1 MAKQRKTRE
10 QKKLADSRHQF
21 VHTLTSQTLPAVK
34 IQNQPKDIIRPQKQ
48 PNQQI
53 SINKYPYLVKDLS
66 KTGMLTLGILAFQ
79 IILFGL
85 LKNHVLTIPGI
96 SY

>member
-10 QKKLADSRHQF
+10 QKKLADLRHKF
-21 VHTLTSQTLPAVK
+21 VHTLTSQALPAVK
-34 IQNQPKDIIRPQKQ
+34 IQSQPKDIIRPQRQ

-66 KTGMLTLGILAFQ
+66 KTGMLTLGILTSQ
-79 IILFGL
+79 IILFVL
-85 LKNHVLTIPGI
+85 LKNHALTIPGI